1 MRARVIGT
9 PISVI
14 DLSWSYHYSK
24 ATTTRG
30 RMAADDETNQP
41 ATIDQAFFKQ
51 AKSKRYLAYTILG
64 SLPPLSER
72 QERQRVMSV
81 SSLHDHLSWGFG
93 SNITRGYN
101 SITTSV
107 SKNMEIKPLV
117 EIYYRQ
123 VALYLSARRAKN
135 RVSNVPRP
143 KMYQAHIVAGLDPKT
158 LMLIR

>member
-1 MRARVIGT
+1 
-9 PISVI
+9 
-14 DLSWSYHYSK
+14 
-24 ATTTRG
+24 
-30 RMAADDETNQP
+30 MAADDETNQP

-107 SKNMEIKPLV
+107 SKNMEIKTLV

-123 VALYLSARRAKN
+123 VALYLSARREKKPSIERSEAKD
-135 RVSNVPRP
+135 VSSSHCSRPRP
-143 KMYQAHIVAGLDPKT
+143 ENSDVDAIACDSWSRQKSRKHVFKNANAAFH
-158 LMLIR
+158 

>member
-51 AKSKRYLAYTILG
+51 AKSKRYLAYAILG

-107 SKNMEIKPLV
+107 SKNMEIKNLSGDILSSSGSVPLCK
-117 EIYYRQ
+117 ERKKTEYRTFRGQ
-123 VALYLSARRAKN
+123 RCIKL
-135 RVSNVPRP
+135 
-143 KMYQAHIVAGLDPKT
+143 T
-158 LMLIR
+158 L